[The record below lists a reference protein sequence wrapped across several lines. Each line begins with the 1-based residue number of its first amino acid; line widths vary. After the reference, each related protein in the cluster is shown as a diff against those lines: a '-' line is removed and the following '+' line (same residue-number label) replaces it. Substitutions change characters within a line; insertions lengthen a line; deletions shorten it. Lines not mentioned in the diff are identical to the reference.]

1 MSAERRIV
9 AGMSVTIK
17 PATAERFDDAQHAFS
32 GGGDGGSCQCQWWLM
47 RNRDWEQ
54 TTRDQRTELFRA
66 EFAATSAPG
75 LIAYVDGEA
84 AGWVRVGPRDAHVRL
99 SHTRAYVQSTAQP
112 WDDPSV
118 WVVSCFV
125 VRRKHRTQGLTAQ
138 LLDAA
143 ISAARTAGARVLEA
157 YPIDTTVTT
166 KRTNE
171 LYVGVLSSFLKAGFR
186 EIARPRPDRVIVE
199 LRL

>member
-1 MSAERRIV
+1 
-9 AGMSVTIK
+9 MSVTIE
-17 PATAERFDDAQHAFS
+17 PAAADRFDDAQHALN

-47 RNRDWEQ
+47 RNRDWVQTSREQ
-54 TTRDQRTELFRA
+54 RAELFRA
-66 EFAATSAPG
+66 EFDGMQPPG

-84 AGWVRVGPRDAHVRL
+84 AGWVRVGPRDTHVRL
-99 SHTRAYVQSTAQP
+99 AHTRAYAHSTAQP

-125 VRRKHRTQGLTAQ
+125 VRREHRMSGLTAQ

-143 ISAARTAGARVLEA
+143 ISAARAGGARVIEA
-157 YPIDTTVTT
+157 YPIDTAVTT

-171 LYVGVLSSFLKAGFR
+171 LYVGVLSSYLKAGFR
-186 EIARPRPDRVIVE
+186 EVARTSADRAIVE
-199 LRL
+199 LELESS